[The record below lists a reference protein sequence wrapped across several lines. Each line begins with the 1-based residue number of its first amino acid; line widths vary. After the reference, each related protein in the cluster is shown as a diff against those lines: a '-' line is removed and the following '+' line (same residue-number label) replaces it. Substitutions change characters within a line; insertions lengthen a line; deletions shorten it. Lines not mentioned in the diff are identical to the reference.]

1 MSLQV
6 ISSRI
11 IIKMSQQ
18 HIKDCLKM
26 YYKRHPM
33 VIDTNR
39 VFKLYDLP
47 YVQQLENDYDDFINV
62 NQHSLALFNIIDN
75 ILEIRDAIIIRRC
88 QLQRYY
94 HNTKVF

>member
-1 MSLQV
+1 
-6 ISSRI
+6 
-11 IIKMSQQ
+11 MSQQ

-26 YYKRHPM
+26 LYKRHPM

-47 YVQQLENDYDDFINV
+47 YVQQLENDYDEFIDT
-62 NQHSLALFNIIDN
+62 NQHSLALYNLIDN

-94 HNTKVF
+94 NNTKIF

>member
-1 MSLQV
+1 ML
-6 ISSRI
+6 
-11 IIKMSQQ
+11 
-18 HIKDCLKM
+18 
-26 YYKRHPM
+26 YKRHPM

-47 YVQQLENDYDDFINV
+47 YVQQLENDYDEFIDV
-62 NQHSLALFNIIDN
+62 NQHSLALYNLIDN

-94 HNTKVF
+94 NTKIF